1 MIENSTSLLQEITNV
16 INKEEIVNLNL
27 TNNNKNILITK
38 NDDTSEYWDY
48 CISENGLFE

>member
-27 TNNNKNILITK
+27 TEGKEYLITFVK
-38 NDDTSEYWDY
+38 QLNIYILHLTFCLWY
-48 CISENGLFE
+48 

>member
-1 MIENSTSLLQEITNV
+1 MKKKIKVVQLWKSPSHFLR
-16 INKEEIVNLNL
+16 KL

-38 NDDTSEYWDY
+38 DDDTSEYWDY